1 MEFPAWLHPQGGVVL
16 IDVLVSPRASRTRVM
31 GVHEDRLKIQL
42 TAPPVDNKANTA
54 LVRFLADAL
63 DIARAQVEIVGG
75 SSNRRKTVRLIGIN
89 PQRVLLKLL
98 PVAAR

>member
-1 MEFPAWLHPQGGVVL
+1 MELPAWLQPQGDVVL

-42 TAPPVDNKANTA
+42 TAPPVDNQANAA
-54 LVRFLADAL
+54 LVRFLAGAL

-75 SSNRRKTVRLIGIN
+75 PSSRRKTVRVIGVA
-89 PQRVLLKLL
+89 PQRVVLKLL
-98 PVAAR
+98 PRRE

>member
-1 MEFPAWLHPQGGVVL
+1 MELPAWLHPQGDVVL
-16 IDVLVSPRASRTRVM
+16 IDVLVAPRASRTRVM

-63 DIARAQVEIVGG
+63 DISRAQVEIVGG
-75 SSNRRKTVRLIGIN
+75 PSSRRKTVRVLGVTA
-89 PQRVLLKLL
+89 QRVALKLL
-98 PVAAR
+98 PRRE